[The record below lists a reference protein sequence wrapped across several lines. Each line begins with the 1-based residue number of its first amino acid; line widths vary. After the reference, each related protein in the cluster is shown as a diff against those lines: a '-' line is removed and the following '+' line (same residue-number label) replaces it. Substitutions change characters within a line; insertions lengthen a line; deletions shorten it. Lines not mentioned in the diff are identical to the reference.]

1 MKEHNHDQQ
10 TSNDAKPEG
19 KKKGWPLIKFLIK
32 FGYWAWK
39 ILDFFFGEG

>member
-10 TSNDAKPEG
+10 TSNETKPE
-19 KKKGWPLIKFLIK
+19 KKNMSWQFIKFLIK
-32 FGYWAWK
+32 FGGWAWK

>member
-10 TSNDAKPEG
+10 TSKDPKPER
-19 KKKGWPLIKFLIK
+19 KKKGWPLIKFFIK
-32 FGYWAWK
+32 FGYLVWK